1 MTQEYIIENTITIV
15 IKIEVDGEFLSNMTR
30 EELLPE
36 NMRDD
41 LSYVKMPWNEAEAL
55 TIECSTIQY
64 ITVLCCA
71 MQ

>member
-41 LSYVKMPWNEAEAL
+41 LSYVKMP
-55 TIECSTIQY
+55 
-64 ITVLCCA
+64 
-71 MQ
+71 